1 MTTHETVLA
10 RLDDYVDGLLAE
22 TDLREVEAHL
32 DACAGCRAEEAAL
45 RALLDD
51 AAALPAELAPGRDL
65 WAGIEARIRPGAEA
79 ETTVRRLVPRSVTHP
94 PRWALQLAAAL
105 ALVVSTSL
113 VTIAVVGRGGG
124 DVALAPSVAG
134 APAGSGAA
142 QTAFAAFQP
151 AEAEYEAAIS
161 DLERVL
167 ATRRAQLAPET
178 VATLEANLRI
188 IDEAIRQSREAL
200 AKDPNSAEL
209 ARMLS
214 RVYESKVEVL
224 QQAVQI

>member
-1 MTTHETVLA
+1 MTNHETVLA
-10 RLDDYVDGLLAE
+10 RLDDYVDGLLTE
-22 TDLREVEAHL
+22 KDLREVEAHL
-32 DACAGCRAEEAAL
+32 DDCGECRREEAAL
-45 RALLDD
+45 RALLAE
-51 AAALPAELAPGRDL
+51 AAELPAGIAPPRDL
-65 WAGIEARIRPGAEA
+65 WEGIEARIRPSAEA
-79 ETTVRRLVPRSVTHP
+79 ETKVRRLVPRSMMHP

-113 VTIAVVGRGGG
+113 ITIAVVGRGGG
-124 DVALAPSVAG
+124 AVPLAPSVAT
-134 APAGSGAA
+134 APDAA
-142 QTAFAAFQP
+142 ATQTAFAAFQP
-151 AEAEYEAAIS
+151 AEAEYERAIS
-161 DLERVL
+161 DLEQIL

-178 VATLEANLRI
+178 AATLETNLRI

-214 RVYESKVEVL
+214 SVYESKVEVL